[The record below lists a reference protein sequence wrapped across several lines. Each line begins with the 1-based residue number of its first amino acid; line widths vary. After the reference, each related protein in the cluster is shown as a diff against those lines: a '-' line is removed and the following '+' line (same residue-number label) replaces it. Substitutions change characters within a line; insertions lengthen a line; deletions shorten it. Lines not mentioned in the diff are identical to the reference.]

1 MDGMTRKE
9 IPMRYTIP
17 KGSFAGTEVPL
28 HQLVQAPDGNALL
41 WPVAERYPLFRALF
55 PAEAGWSLTTTRE
68 TLQERMPAYD
78 EFNQPYRHGEEILLF
93 PTMLITATLTDPN
106 GRVVADATTLV
117 ELGSRKAYEMGEN
130 NARSRLFESLGLPA
144 AFDARLFTPGGNV
157 TALPQAS
164 ANGGNRGSRSAP
176 MTAAVAEIAVTPAA
190 FTTPASTDAPA
201 TPVVVTDA
209 VIPATPATSAVRTP
223 SRPAQPPASA
233 KAAAVPSGL
242 SAGAIN
248 RAQQAAA
255 RAGQPFRV
263 EDFRSNA
270 ELMAFAAKMADEAR
284 RAAKAP
290 EAGAA

>member
-1 MDGMTRKE
+1 MK
-9 IPMRYTIP
+9 YTIP

-55 PAEAGWSLTTTRE
+55 PAEAGWSLTTSRE

-78 EFNQPYRHGEEILLF
+78 EFNQPYRQGEEILLF

-144 AFDARLFTPGGNV
+144 AFDARLFTQGGNV
-157 TALPQAS
+157 TALRQGS

-176 MTAAVAEIAVTPAA
+176 MTAAVTEIAVTPAA
-190 FTTPASTDAPA
+190 FTPPASTDTPA
-201 TPVVVTDA
+201 TPIVVTEVVV
-209 VIPATPATSAVRTP
+209 PATPATSALRTP
-223 SRPAQPPASA
+223 SRPAQPPVAT
-233 KAAAVPSGL
+233 KAAVPSGL

-270 ELMAFAAKMADEAR
+270 ELMAFTARMGEEAR
-284 RAAKAP
+284 KAAKAT

>member
-1 MDGMTRKE
+1 MK
-9 IPMRYTIP
+9 YTIP

-55 PAEAGWSLTTTRE
+55 PAEAGWSLTTSRE
-68 TLQERMPAYD
+68 TLQERMPAHD
-78 EFNQPYRHGEEILLF
+78 EFNQPYRQGEEILLF

-144 AFDARLFTPGGNV
+144 AFDARLFTQGGNV
-157 TALPQAS
+157 TALPQGS
-164 ANGGNRGSRSAP
+164 ANGGNRGSRLAP
-176 MTAAVAEIAVTPAA
+176 MTAAVTEIAVTPAA
-190 FTTPASTDAPA
+190 FTPPASTDTPA
-201 TPVVVTDA
+201 TPIVVTEVVV
-209 VIPATPATSAVRTP
+209 PATPATSALPMP
-223 SRPAQPPASA
+223 SRPAQPPVGT
-233 KAAAVPSGL
+233 KAAVPSGL

-270 ELMAFAAKMADEAR
+270 ELMAFTARMGEEAR
-284 RAAKAP
+284 KAAKAT